1 MPPVFESLRERSTQ
15 CKVLVDPRP
24 VKRG

>member
-1 MPPVFESLRERSTQ
+1 VFEALRERSTQ

-24 VKRG
+24 ARMK